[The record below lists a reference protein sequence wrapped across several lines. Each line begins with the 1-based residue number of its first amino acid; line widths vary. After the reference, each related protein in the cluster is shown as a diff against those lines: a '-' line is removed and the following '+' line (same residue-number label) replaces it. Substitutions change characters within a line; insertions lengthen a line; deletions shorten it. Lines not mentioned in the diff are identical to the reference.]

1 MPFIEILMLP
11 SVDAFIDRLY
21 WVYNLNKIVYS
32 TTGVV
37 WSIIVE
43 KGVEDNYH
51 EYNYIT
57 A

>member
-1 MPFIEILMLP
+1 MPFNEILMLP

>member
-1 MPFIEILMLP
+1 MKFYETLMLP

-43 KGVEDNYH
+43 KGVEDNYT